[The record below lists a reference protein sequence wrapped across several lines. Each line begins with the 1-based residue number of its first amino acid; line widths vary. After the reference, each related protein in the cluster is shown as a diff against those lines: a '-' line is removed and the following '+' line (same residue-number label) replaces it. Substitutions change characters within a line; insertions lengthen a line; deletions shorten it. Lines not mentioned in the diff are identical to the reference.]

1 MEGKVTIVNTINARV
16 GIDLPD
22 IHFSHTWAKKGD
34 KFTVTHDI
42 FDAMMYD
49 TGAHNMFEKGILY
62 TEDMEVKK
70 EYGLEPEDAEEPVNI
85 IILSEAQMKRYLS
98 VMPFRDFKAE
108 LDKVSDE
115 QVVLLAQYA
124 IANKITPD
132 INKKKYIQD
141 RAMIDIYKVIE
152 ENQRDEEAAQ
162 AVKK

>member
-1 MEGKVTIVNTINARV
+1 MEGKVVIVNTINARV
-16 GIDLPD
+16 GITLPD
-22 IHFSHTWAKKGD
+22 IHFTHTWLKKGD
-34 KFTVTHDI
+34 KFSVSHDI

-49 TGAHNMFEKGILY
+49 TGSRNMFEEGILY

-98 VMPFRDFKAE
+98 VMPYRDFKIE

-115 QVVLLAQYA
+115 QIVLLAQYA

-132 INKKKYIQD
+132 ISKKKYIQD

-152 ENQRDEEAAQ
+152 ENQKDEEAAQ
-162 AVKK
+162 AAKK